1 MATDSAPVVRPRRM
15 YWQLPVFA
23 LGVTAAVLAWRYF
36 PQAGLA
42 DGRNVEQDRYTLRQ
56 SVSRRPVNIA
66 EIQSLLTRLG
76 DDGTRADGNPEVAFV
91 QGSAYLLMAEQGPPE
106 LAAESWKKAHALFNE
121 CDGSKLADKNDRARL
136 AFRAAKATAGAGLG
150 DPAALVTQLDV
161 VPPGEDAG
169 ERGRLLAETCLR
181 QNPQNVK
188 LAKKELAGYLSGPP
202 RGTPEQSARLKLML
216 ADLCASTG
224 EAEKARTWLKEVGD
238 PVPVGL
244 QAEAKLRLARMALND
259 GDVNEAVKLFQSAEA
274 LPNLPAAVQT
284 AVRYE
289 TGRGL
294 ILLNNPAAARDS
306 LTKVAES
313 QSPVGVAAHVRLAE
327 LAAKEFDPTSGVA
340 NVEAAVRGVKSA
352 AEWANPHVTIGELR
366 AACEGVITACKSAGK
381 HAFAARTADLYTP
394 IAENARD
401 RELWAEVMNAW
412 GGTPGL
418 PDAAEKLKAAAAE
431 WVKLADARPEAEK
444 ATLLQKAA
452 TAYQSAGDTANATA
466 VLSKLSASSGASPDV
481 QADAQFKRAEAL
493 LAENKVDDGVK
504 LLGEVANGGGP
515 VGTKATL
522 RLALVYAAEGKR
534 GLAAK
539 PTDAAAKKQVE
550 YAVTLLTQLANRTYT
565 TADERQCHQQ
575 ALYELGKMEV
585 NTPAVYNCSDAE
597 MRLRRLVT
605 EYPTGD
611 YADRGSMFLAIALSQ
626 LAQGAGGPPPA
637 DAARKFA
644 EARKLFEALGGSKEK
659 FVRTQSDIRLAH
671 TLFHMGEFDALT
683 ADGPKLS
690 DKYKGQVE
698 ELIILN
704 FVFSAHTATKRPDRA
719 RQVLER
725 MEAAFSTL
733 TDAKYTGEMPE
744 LTKPYWV
751 EQFEK
756 LRKRL
761 NEK

>member
-1 MATDSAPVVRPRRM
+1 M

-36 PQAGLA
+36 PQTGLA

-106 LAAESWKKAHALFNE
+106 QTAENWKRAHALFAE

-150 DPAALVTQLDV
+150 EPAALLPQLEV

-169 ERGRLLAETCLR
+169 ERGRLLAETYLR
-181 QNPQNVK
+181 QNPPNTK
-188 LAKKELAGYLSGPP
+188 MAKKELAGYLSGPP
-202 RGTPEQSARLKLML
+202 RGTPEQAAKLKLML
-216 ADLCASTG
+216 ADLCATTG
-224 EAEKARTWLKEVGD
+224 EPDKARTWLKEVGD

-244 QAEAKLRLARMALND
+244 QAEAKLRLARLALND
-259 GDVNEAVKLFQSAEA
+259 GDVNEAVKLYQSAEA
-274 LPNLPAAVQT
+274 LPNLPPAVQT
-284 AVRYE
+284 VVRYE

-306 LTKVAES
+306 LTKAAES
-313 QSPVGVAAHVRLAE
+313 PSPVGLAAHVRLAE
-327 LAAKEFDPTSGVA
+327 LSAKEFDPTGGVA
-340 NVEAAVRGVKSA
+340 NLEAALKGVKNA
-352 AEWANPHVTIGELR
+352 GEWANPHVPIGELR
-366 AACEGVITACKSAGK
+366 TACEGLIAACKSAGK
-381 HAFAARTADLYTP
+381 HASAARTADVYSAV
-394 IAENARD
+394 AENARD
-401 RELWAEVMNAW
+401 RELWAEVMHAW
-412 GGTPGL
+412 GNTPGL
-418 PDAAEKLKAAAAE
+418 ADAADKLKAAAGE

-444 ATLLQKAA
+444 SALLQKAA
-452 TAYQSAGDTANATA
+452 AAYQSAGDTVKATA
-466 VLSKLSASSGASPDV
+466 VLNELSTSTGASPDV
-481 QADAQFKRAEAL
+481 QAAAQFQRAEAL
-493 LAENKVDDGVK
+493 IAENKMDDGVK

-522 RLALVYAAEGKR
+522 RLALVFAQEGKR

-550 YAVTLLTQLANRTYT
+550 YAVTLLTQLANKTYP

-575 ALYELGKMEV
+575 ALYELGKMQLS
-585 NTPAVYNCSDAE
+585 TPAVYNCSDAE

-611 YADRGSMFLAIALSQ
+611 YADRGTLFLAIALNL
-626 LAQGAGGPPPA
+626 LAQGAGGNPPA
-637 DAARKFA
+637 DADRKFA
-644 EARKLFEALGGSKEK
+644 EARKLFESLHSSKDDYY
-659 FVRTQSDIRLAH
+659 RTQADIRLAH
-671 TLFHMGEFDALT
+671 TLFHMKDYDTLT
-683 ADGPKLS
+683 ADGPKLA
-690 DKYKGQVE
+690 DRYKGRVE

-704 FVFSAHTATKRPDRA
+704 FVFSAHTATKRADRA
-719 RQVLER
+719 RQVLDR
-725 MEAAFSTL
+725 MEAAYSTL

-744 LTKPYWV
+744 LTKPYWA